1 MAESAGRVALLRW
14 QIEAGAD
21 EAIGETP
28 LDRFAAS
35 APAPA
40 AQEPGPP
47 AKPVAGSAPFP
58 TPRSTPPPPEAATP
72 PPEAATQ
79 APPAAGPG
87 RKGAEEA
94 PAPDLF
100 IDPTADKTN
109 AHALAA
115 AANSLQELRA
125 ALEAFEGCAL
135 KHTATN
141 LVFGDGNPE
150 ARIMLVGE
158 APGADED
165 RLGLPFV
172 GVSGRL
178 LDAMLAAIGLD
189 RTTAYITNI
198 LFWRPPGN
206 RNPTAAEV
214 AACLPFIER
223 LIELVDP
230 EVLVMVGGTAA
241 KTLLGQSDG
250 IMKLRGRWFNYESA
264 RMTRPI
270 PATGIFH
277 PAYLLRSPAQKR
289 TAWTDL
295 LAIKR
300 KLEASPE

>member
-1 MAESAGRVALLRW
+1 MTESADRVALLRW
-14 QIEAGAD
+14 QIEAGAN

-28 LDRFAAS
+28 LDRFAAPAADAAPT

-40 AQEPGPP
+40 APEP
-47 AKPVAGSAPFP
+47 
-58 TPRSTPPPPEAATP
+58 RL
-72 PPEAATQ
+72 
-79 APPAAGPG
+79 
-87 RKGAEEA
+87 KGVSEA
-94 PAPDLF
+94 PAPELR
-100 IDPTADKTN
+100 IDPGADKTN

-115 AANSLQELRA
+115 GANNLDELRA
-125 ALEAFEGCAL
+125 ALEVFEGCAL
-135 KHTATN
+135 KKTATN

-150 ARIMLVGE
+150 ARILLVGE

-277 PAYLLRSPAQKR
+277 PAFLLRSPAQKR

>member
-1 MAESAGRVALLRW
+1 MALTADRVALLRW

-35 APAPA
+35 APAAP
-40 AQEPGPP
+40 ETGPRGKPVPGP
-47 AKPVAGSAPFP
+47 APLP
-58 TPRSTPPPPEAATP
+58 TPRSATP
-72 PPEAATQ
+72 PPEAAT
-79 APPAAGPG
+79 PPAAGPG
-87 RKGAEEA
+87 RKGVEEA
-94 PAPDLF
+94 PAPDFF

-115 AANSLQELRA
+115 AANSLDELRA
-125 ALEAFEGCAL
+125 ALESFEGCAL

-189 RTTAYITNI
+189 RRSVYITNI

-206 RNPTAAEV
+206 RNPTAGEV

-230 EVLVMVGGTAA
+230 AVLVMVGGTAA

-289 TAWTDL
+289 IAWTDL

>member
-1 MAESAGRVALLRW
+1 MALTADKVALLRW

-35 APAPA
+35 APA
-40 AQEPGPP
+40 AQEAGPP

-94 PAPDLF
+94 PAADLF
-100 IDPTADKTN
+100 IDATADKTN

-189 RTTAYITNI
+189 RTCVYITNI
-198 LFWRPPGN
+198 LKSRPPNN
-206 RNPTAAEV
+206 RDPVPAEV
-214 AACLPFIER
+214 EAHIPILYKQLA
-223 LIELVDP
+223 LIKPRIILC
-230 EVLVMVGGTAA
+230 VGKTAGN
-241 KTLLGQSDG
+241 TLLGRRSSLG
-250 IMKLRGRWFNYESA
+250 ALRDKFHDYYGLPLMVTY
-264 RMTRPI
+264 
-270 PATGIFH
+270 H
-277 PAYLLRSPAQKR
+277 PAALLRNPQWKR
-289 TAWTDL
+289 PVWDDVKL
-295 LAIKR
+295 LRTKYDQLV
-300 KLEASPE
+300 KN

>member
-1 MAESAGRVALLRW
+1 MAESADRVELLRW

-35 APAPA
+35 TPDPATAAP
-40 AQEPGPP
+40 EPGP
-47 AKPVAGSAPFP
+47 VAN
-58 TPRSTPPPPEAATP
+58 PPPE
-72 PPEAATQ
+72 
-79 APPAAGPG
+79 AAGPG
-87 RKGAEEA
+87 RKGVEEA
-94 PAPDLF
+94 PAPDFF

-115 AANSLQELRA
+115 GANSLDELRA

-178 LDAMLAAIGLD
+178 LDTMLAAIGLD
-189 RTTAYITNI
+189 RRSVYITNI

-206 RNPTAAEV
+206 RNPTAGEV

-230 EVLVMVGGTAA
+230 AVLVMVGGTAA

-289 TAWTDL
+289 TAWIDL

>member
-1 MAESAGRVALLRW
+1 MTESADRVALLRW
-14 QIEAGAD
+14 QIEAGAN

-28 LDRFAAS
+28 LDRFAAPAADAAPT

-40 AQEPGPP
+40 APEP
-47 AKPVAGSAPFP
+47 
-58 TPRSTPPPPEAATP
+58 RL
-72 PPEAATQ
+72 
-79 APPAAGPG
+79 
-87 RKGAEEA
+87 KGVSEA
-94 PAPDLF
+94 PAPELR
-100 IDPTADKTN
+100 IDPGADKTN

-115 AANSLQELRA
+115 GANNLDELRA
-125 ALEAFEGCAL
+125 ALEVFEGCAL
-135 KHTATN
+135 KKTATN

-150 ARIMLVGE
+150 ARILLVGE

-165 RLGLPFV
+165 RLGLP
-172 GVSGRL
+172 
-178 LDAMLAAIGLD
+178 
-189 RTTAYITNI
+189 
-198 LFWRPPGN
+198 FWRPPGN

-277 PAYLLRSPAQKR
+277 PAFLLRSPAQKR